1 MVLIV
6 NSLPYLLLYTEKRFV
21 AVGLLVG
28 SFFSSAI
35 FHYNTTR
42 HLFLSS
48 YLNTISSPTVIL
60 CVFPRYPPLCASSSL
75 VSSHF
80 SSSVCLPTSRQTFIL
95 PLLLLDNNYSILA
108 CTTSFH
114 PGTFTLNSLFHR
126 LLLQSLLHH
135 WSSALCPLLYPSL
148 FFSFTSV
155 IGSKT
160 CLFAQDFTTSTA
172 SCCMLP
178 AEDFSKGFQFPFLSR
193 LDLCFVTL
201 GDPLV
206 ISVSP
211 VVQSIVFFFF
221 PHFIFLHTRP
231 NSLPRQSST
240 LRTSK
245 ITTLLRS
252 RQFVLHHQLY
262 TLSFPASFLF
272 CLARGWHYTESTLPT
287 GSAFD
292 FSLSRRQDYDFNLL
306 LSLAA
311 VRDQPADLQATVD
324 PNNLFVVNLSNTTR
338 NPHTPYYFCPY
349 FLHTASLLLQFER
362 YVTFRVFGRQYSS
375 SLATRSTYFE
385 PLLSFYH
392 SYFPCWKV
400 AFLLAA
406 HLYVF

>member
-135 WSSALCPLLYPSL
+135 
-148 FFSFTSV
+148 
-155 IGSKT
+155 
-160 CLFAQDFTTSTA
+160 
-172 SCCMLP
+172 
-178 AEDFSKGFQFPFLSR
+178 
-193 LDLCFVTL
+193 
-201 GDPLV
+201 
-206 ISVSP
+206 
-211 VVQSIVFFFF
+211 
-221 PHFIFLHTRP
+221 
-231 NSLPRQSST
+231 
-240 LRTSK
+240 
-245 ITTLLRS
+245 
-252 RQFVLHHQLY
+252 
-262 TLSFPASFLF
+262 
-272 CLARGWHYTESTLPT
+272 
-287 GSAFD
+287 
-292 FSLSRRQDYDFNLL
+292 
-306 LSLAA
+306 
-311 VRDQPADLQATVD
+311 
-324 PNNLFVVNLSNTTR
+324 
-338 NPHTPYYFCPY
+338 
-349 FLHTASLLLQFER
+349 
-362 YVTFRVFGRQYSS
+362 
-375 SLATRSTYFE
+375 
-385 PLLSFYH
+385 
-392 SYFPCWKV
+392 
-400 AFLLAA
+400 
-406 HLYVF
+406 